1 MQPED
6 AEPDEA
12 AVRTLVAHLGAAMVG
27 TGQPVHEIEQ
37 ELAEVAARWGYPELQ
52 VGAAPTSLTFSLSSG
67 ASSTFQRVSGGLS
80 LDQAADVRRIRH
92 LLVFGDLGVG
102 EALDELASLRRRAGP
117 YPSWLTQPAYV
128 VVCLGIALILQPGWA
143 NLVVVCG
150 CGVVVV
156 ALLALARRFRVLSTL
171 LPTVAAFIVT
181 AIVFGLADA
190 GVVQGPLRTV
200 LPPLAALLPG
210 ALIVTGMS
218 ELAAAHMQ
226 AGASRLVYGMVQL
239 GLFALGL
246 VAATTLLRVPDAQ
259 LVNLRVDE
267 LGWFAAPVGLLL
279 IAVGISLMENVPMRM
294 APWVLLVLVLAFAA
308 QSTGQL
314 AGSSAL
320 GGFLGA
326 VAASL
331 GATAVELFRPR
342 LARLVL
348 FLPAFWLLVPGS
360 LGLLGVTQLVAEQ
373 PAVLAAGVDI
383 AGVVCAIALGLL
395 FGSAIGEALRRR
407 VRPDPL
413 A

>member
-1 MQPED
+1 VPRG
-6 AEPDEA
+6 ADER
-12 AVRTLVAHLGAAMVG
+12 AVRLLVAQLGAAMVG

-37 ELAEVAARWGYPELQ
+37 ELREVARRCGYPDLQ
-52 VGAAPTSLTFSLSSG
+52 VGAAPTSLTFSLSGGSG
-67 ASSTFQRVSGGLS
+67 STFQRVTGGLS

-92 LLVFGDLGVG
+92 LVAFGGLDVHD
-102 EALDELASLRRRAGP
+102 ALEELAALRKRRDP

-128 VVCLGIALILQPGWA
+128 MVCLGIALILQPGWA
-143 NLVVVCG
+143 NLAVVGG
-150 CGVVVV
+150 CGVMV
-156 ALLALARRFRVLSTL
+156 AGLLALSRRVHALGTL
-171 LPTVAAFIVT
+171 LPTVAAFVVT
-181 AIVFGLADA
+181 VVVFGLADA
-190 GVVQGPLRTV
+190 GVLEGPLRTV

-218 ELAAAHMQ
+218 ELAAGHMQ

-246 VAATTLLRVPDAQ
+246 IAATTVLRVPDAQ
-259 LVNLRVDE
+259 LENVRVDE
-267 LGWFAAPVGLLL
+267 LGWVAAPVGLVL
-279 IAVGISLMENVPMRM
+279 IAVGISLMENVPIPT
-294 APWVLLVLVLAFAA
+294 APWVLMVLVLAFAA
-308 QSTGQL
+308 QS
-314 AGSSAL
+314 AGHLLGSAAL

-360 LGLLGVTQLVAEQ
+360 LGLMGVSQLVAQ
-373 PAVLAAGVDI
+373 RPDVLAAGVAV

-395 FGSAIGEALRRR
+395 VGSAIGEALRHR

>member
-1 MQPED
+1 VQREEQ
-6 AEPDEA
+6 EPGEA
-12 AVRTLVAHLGAAMVG
+12 SVRTLLAHLGAAMVG

-37 ELAEVAARWGYPELQ
+37 ELAEVAARWGYPDLQ
-52 VGAAPTSLTFSLSSG
+52 IGAAPTSLTFSLSSG
-67 ASSTFQRVSGGLS
+67 TTSTFQRVNGGLS

-92 LLVFGDLGVG
+92 LLVFGDLGVQQ
-102 EALDELASLRRRAGP
+102 ALDELASLRSRTSP
-117 YPSWLTQPAYV
+117 YPTWLTRPAYV
-128 VVCLGIALILQPGWA
+128 VVALGIAMILQPGWA
-143 NLVVVCG
+143 NLAVVAG

-156 ALLALARRFRVLSTL
+156 VLLMLAGRFRVLGTL

-181 AIVFGLADA
+181 AIVFGLADL
-190 GVVQGPLRTV
+190 GVVEGPLRTV

-226 AGASRLVYGMVQL
+226 AGTSRLVYGMVQL

-246 VAATTLLRVPDAQ
+246 IAATTVLRVPDAQ

-267 LGWFAAPVGLLL
+267 LGWFAAPAGLVL
-279 IAVGISLMENVPMRM
+279 IAVGISLMENVPLPM
-294 APWVLLVLVLAFAA
+294 APWVLAVLVVAFAA
-308 QSTGQL
+308 QSAGQL
-314 AGSSAL
+314 AGSTAL

-331 GATAVELFRPR
+331 GATAVELFRPQ

-360 LGLLGVTQLVAEQ
+360 LGLLGVTQLVAER

-395 FGSAIGEALRRR
+395 FGTAIGEALRRR